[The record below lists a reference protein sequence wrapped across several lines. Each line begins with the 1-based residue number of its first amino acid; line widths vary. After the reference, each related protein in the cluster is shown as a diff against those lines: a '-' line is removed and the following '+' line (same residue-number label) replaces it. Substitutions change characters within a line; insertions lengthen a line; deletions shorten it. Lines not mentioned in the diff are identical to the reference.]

1 MATEMSKT
9 VLIQDMCNTRGKLVT
24 SMMTYDA
31 YSVRYILHSRY
42 WESSL
47 EAQGREKMNSDGCG
61 EQNAENFRKRWH

>member
-1 MATEMSKT
+1 
-9 VLIQDMCNTRGKLVT
+9 
-24 SMMTYDA
+24 MMTYDA